1 MINQSTIKINKMKL
15 LGIFVLLFS
24 FQILVLGQNGTGIL
38 QKDSVTQSELN
49 ESLKTKIGLIARTYS
64 DSVIVRWAVSKPAIW
79 DIAKVSGFILER
91 APVLSSG
98 SYGEFRPVKPG
109 SFKPWTEEEW
119 DAYFLRRGERKDTS
133 EVDYDA
139 LAYVF
144 GTGGN
149 VTEDAPGT
157 STGNEIQDL
166 KDKAG
171 NYNWQVLFAMLS
183 ANSSRGAAEGLGLRY
198 VDKDV
203 KAGDRYVYK
212 IRLAG
217 TSPVYIV
224 EDGILEVKVES
235 FNPDIARQTL
245 VASEN
250 EGSIGINWKAN
261 KELSFYKVHRSGD
274 NGKTFESL
282 TKVPLLTMRNIPN
295 ETDPME
301 GYLDSSVVNYKP
313 YIYRVYGT
321 TSFADEVLIG
331 EIKAMGRDRTPPPQ
345 PFVPQPENISDN
357 EVKVKWSIGDN
368 PPKDLKGFYVGRD
381 TSTSGEFKRITQL
394 LPPTSREYIDKD
406 FIKGGDNFYLVE
418 AIDTAGNLSRSY
430 PVYAALND
438 TTPPVKPVWIKGTM
452 DSNGVV
458 TLIIKPN
465 TEKDLMGYRILTSN
479 SPEHEF
485 SSLIESFGDDSSDY
499 TKIAEF
505 KDTVSLETTTPY
517 VYYRATALDSRFNES
532 LFSEIIAVK
541 RPDII
546 PPVTPVIID
555 VEVTDKSVTLS
566 FAHSTSEDVKY
577 HAAYRRVEGEVRWDS
592 ISAMGSADSIFTD
605 KSVKP
610 NIMYEYSL
618 LAVDSAGLRS
628 PLSFVVSARPYYTGI
643 LPAIRNLKVL
653 YDGNKNEN
661 TLSWDYEDAEGVYF
675 VIYRSSGDVLPGR
688 YATVKEQKSRNFTDR
703 NLTSGK
709 DNYIYTVKVFD
720 KIGGES
726 KMSEAVK
733 INVK

>member
-1 MINQSTIKINKMKL
+1 MLNQSTMKINKMKL
-15 LGIFVLLFS
+15 FGIFVLVFS
-24 FQILVLGQNGTGIL
+24 FQILVLGQNETGIE

-49 ESLKTKIGLIARTYS
+49 ESLKTKIGLTVRTYS
-64 DSVIVRWAVSKPAIW
+64 DSVIVRWAVSSPAIW
-79 DIAKVSGFILER
+79 DIAKISGFILER
-91 APVLSSG
+91 ASVLPNG
-98 SYGEFRPVKPG
+98 SRGEFKPAKSG
-109 SFKPWTEEEW
+109 PFKLWTEEEW
-119 DAYFLRRGERKDTS
+119 DAYFLKRGERKDTS

-149 VTEDAPGT
+149 VSENTPGT

-166 KDKAG
+166 KEKAG

-183 ANSSRGAAEGLGLRY
+183 ANSSVGAAEGLGLRY

-203 KAGDRYVYK
+203 KSGDRFVYK
-212 IRLAG
+212 IKLAG
-217 TSPVYIV
+217 ESPVYVV
-224 EDGILEVKVES
+224 EDGLLEVKVEQY
-235 FNPDIARQTL
+235 NPDFALQTIK
-245 VASEN
+245 ASEN

-261 KELSFYKVHRSGD
+261 NQLSFYKVYRSED

-282 TKVPLLTMRNIPN
+282 TKIPLLTMRNIPN
-295 ETDPME
+295 ERDPME
-301 GYLDSSVVNYKP
+301 GYMDSSVVNYKP

-357 EVKVKWSIGDN
+357 EVKLKWSIGDN

-381 TSTSGEFKRITQL
+381 TSTSGEFNRVTQL
-394 LPPTSREYIDKD
+394 LPPSSREYIDKD
-406 FIKGGDNFYLVE
+406 FIKEGDNFYLVE

-430 PVYAALND
+430 PVYVALND
-438 TTPPVKPVWIKGTM
+438 TTPPAKPVWIKVTM

-479 SPEHEF
+479 APEHEF
-485 SSLIESFGDDSSDY
+485 SSLIESFGDDSLDY
-499 TKIAEF
+499 TKITKF
-505 KDTVSLETTTPY
+505 KDSVSLETTTPY
-517 VYYRATALDSRFNES
+517 VYYRATALDNRFNES
-532 LFSEIIAVK
+532 LFSDIIAVR

-555 VEVTDKSVTLS
+555 VSVTDKSVTLF

-577 HAAYRRVEGEVRWDS
+577 HVAYRRVQGEVKWDS
-592 ISAMGSADSIFTD
+592 LSALGSADSVFTD
-605 KSVKP
+605 KNVKP

-618 LAVDSAGLRS
+618 LAVDSSALRS
-628 PLSFVVSARPYYTGI
+628 LLSFPVTARPYYTGV
-643 LPAIRNLKVL
+643 LPVVKNLKIVF
-653 YDGNKNEN
+653 DDKKNEA
-661 TLSWDYEDAEGVYF
+661 TLSWDYENSEGVYF
-675 VIYRSSGDVLPGR
+675 VVYRSSGDALPGR
-688 YATVKEQKSRNFTDR
+688 YETVNNPDSRIFTDGK
-703 NLTSGK
+703 LTSGK
-709 DNYIYTVKVFD
+709 GNYIYTVKVFD
-720 KIGGES
+720 NFGGES
-726 KMSEAVK
+726 KMSEVVK